1 MTEVTALSIVQKLET
16 AVGRFQTTGDKS
28 SLKGS
33 FSWAKGAASKLDGGE
48 QELIEEETFE
58 DVLSD
63 EVVVEEEEDEGSFFL
78 DDDEEGDED

>member
-16 AVGRFQTTGDKS
+16 AVGRFQVTGDKS

-33 FSWAKGAASKLDGGE
+33 FSWAKGAAAKLDNGE

-58 DVLSD
+58 DVLPD
-63 EVVVEEEEDEGSFFL
+63 EVVVEEEESDSFFL
-78 DDDEEGDED
+78 DDEEEGDED